1 MYMDLLRVLNEL
13 RPRESLGFD
22 NGVLETLS
30 NVSWFSQTTYTP
42 TQYENLE
49 DTSNLI
55 YNEEAN
61 LYTVAP
67 FTIPTEKE
75 CQEYWDE
82 TLERAITM
90 TNLRRKRDRHLAES
104 DKFAT
109 VDYPYATE
117 EVKQAYVEY
126 RQALRDL
133 PANTEDPESPT
144 WPEAPKTT
152 PPGPMDILRRKRNE
166 MLRKTDHL
174 AFPDYPHLS
183 DQVRADWMTYRQ
195 ALRDLPQTAAGDPE
209 NAAWPSEPTYQ

>member
-13 RPRESLGFD
+13 RPCESLGFD

-82 TLERAITM
+82 TLERAIAM
-90 TNLRRKRDRHLAES
+90 TDLRRKRDWRLS
-104 DKFAT
+104 QCDWVTLK
-109 VDYPYATE
+109 
-117 EVKQAYVEY
+117 AYSTGVPVPDEWKAY
-126 RQALRDL
+126 MQTLRDL
-133 PANTEDPESPT
+133 PANTEDPSSPT
-144 WPEAPKTT
+144 WP
-152 PPGPMDILRRKRNE
+152 
-166 MLRKTDHL
+166 
-174 AFPDYPHLS
+174 
-183 DQVRADWMTYRQ
+183 Q
-195 ALRDLPQTAAGDPE
+195 
-209 NAAWPSEPTYQ
+209 EPID